1 MKHYLDLVSISNK
14 VHRRQSRMTRICIV
28 LAVFLVAVMFGL
40 ADMYL
45 QSMTD
50 EIRHQKGDWHCKF
63 TSISTETAEYI
74 QARPEID
81 VSGWQ
86 GTISTENGYSLKGQA
101 LSLSGMDEEVFS
113 QVYLGSFLSGKL
125 PETIG
130 DAALSS
136 ALAQATGI
144 SVGDFVSLDCP
155 DGDTVQLTITG
166 IFDDEAANLTTGSA
180 YTLLL
185 VPDGLST
192 ITAGNLSENWQYVVR
207 FSLVSNVSSSIADI
221 QQQNDISDTQITQNL
236 ELLSLLGQ
244 ADDSTV
250 SAIYTIAFL
259 LAIVVMGTCI
269 MMISS
274 SLTNNVSQRMEFF
287 GLMRCLGATKR
298 QVLRFVRREAL
309 QWCITAMPIG
319 IAASIV
325 VIWGLC
331 AVMRQLSTVWFG
343 YMPVFG
349 ISWLSIGISVVL
361 GLITVLLAARS
372 PAKMAAKVSPL
383 EAVTGNTQQESS
395 FRHAANTRRWNVE
408 VALGIHHAKAKR
420 RSYLLMTGAFAIC
433 IALFLG
439 FCTLVPFM
447 ENAFMPKEW
456 APELSIVSE
465 TNTCSIPSDRRD
477 AVAQN
482 QAVKRVFGRMFAYDV
497 AAEMGG
503 AIHNSNLIS
512 YEENQFRWAQDQ
524 LTAGSVDTVRN
535 TTGQVL
541 FVANTGTQVQVGD
554 TITLTI
560 NGQDQT
566 VTVGG
571 ILSDS
576 PLARAEGTET
586 LICSEETFSR
596 LTGDTGYTILDV
608 QFRFGA
614 DEEDVAEVEALFDEG
629 VTFTDTLI
637 KAQQQRGLYY
647 AFATLIYGFLSI
659 IVAITIFH
667 IMNTISMGVS
677 ARTRQYGVMRAIGMS
692 NQQLTRMIS
701 AEAASY
707 AISGVIVGCV
717 FGLLFHWF
725 LYSSLITR
733 TFGKPWGIP
742 WLELCL
748 IVGVILATTALAVRG
763 PAKRLHAM
771 SIVENISSQ

>member
-50 EIRHQKGDWHCKF
+50 ETRHRIGDWHYKIASIDEE
-63 TSISTETAEYI
+63 TSEYI
-74 QARPEID
+74 AARPEINL
-81 VSGWQ
+81 SGWQ
-86 GTISTENGYSLKGQA
+86 GNIPTAIGCTVADQPVSVA
-101 LSLSGMDEEVFS
+101 GMDETIFS
-113 QVYLGSFLSGKL
+113 EIYLGSVLSGEF
-125 PETIG
+125 PEIAG
-130 DAALSS
+130 QVVVSS
-136 ALAQATGI
+136 TLAQTAGI
-144 SVGDFVSLDCP
+144 SVGDTLTLNSP
-155 DGDTVQLTITG
+155 DGSTMQLAITG
-166 IFDDEAANLTTGSA
+166 IMDDDAANMISGSA
-180 YTLLL
+180 SAILLT
-185 VPDGLST
+185 PEGLSS
-192 ITAGNLSENWQYVVR
+192 IQTADLSGNWQYVIR
-207 FSLVSNVSSSIADI
+207 FSLLSNIMSSIADI
-221 QQQNDISDTQITQNL
+221 QQQNGISDAQLTKNA
-236 ELLSLLGQ
+236 ELLSVLGKLP
-244 ADDSTV
+244 DSNM
-250 SAIYTIAFL
+250 SQIYTIAFL
-259 LAIVVMGTCI
+259 LSLVVMMTCV

-274 SLTNNVSQRMEFF
+274 SLNSNVSQRTEFF
-287 GLMRCLGATKR
+287 GLLRCLGATRR

-319 IAASIV
+319 IGLSIV
-325 VIWGLC
+325 VVWGLC
-331 AVMRQLSTVWFG
+331 AVMRKLSTVWFG
-343 YMPVFG
+343 YMPTFG
-349 ISWLSIGISVVL
+349 ISWLSIGASVVL
-361 GLITVLLAARS
+361 GLITVLLAART

-395 FRHAANTRRWNVE
+395 FHHAANTRRWHVE

-420 RSYLLMTGAFAIC
+420 RSYMLMTGAFAIC
-433 IALFLG
+433 ITLFLG

-456 APELSIVSE
+456 APELSIVSD

-482 QAVKRVFGRMFAYDV
+482 SAVSRVFGRMFAYDV
-497 AAEMGG
+497 TADING

-524 LTAGSVDTVRN
+524 LIAGSIDTVKN
-535 TTGQVL
+535 IPGQVL
-541 FVANTGTQVQVGD
+541 FVANTGTEAQVGD
-554 TITLTI
+554 AITLTI
-560 NGQDQT
+560 NGKDQT
-566 VTVGG
+566 VTIGG
-571 ILSDS
+571 VLSDS
-576 PLARAEGTET
+576 LLARAEGTET
-586 LICSEETFSR
+586 LICSEETFSQ
-596 LTGDTGYTILDV
+596 LTGETGYTILDV

-614 DEEDVAEVEALFDEG
+614 DEEDVAEVEALFGEG

-647 AFATLIYGFLSI
+647 AFATLVYGFLSI

-733 TFGKPWGIP
+733 TFGNPWGVP

>member
-45 QSMTD
+45 KSMTD
-50 EIRHQKGDWHCKF
+50 ETRHQTGDWHYKITAIDEK
-63 TSISTETAEYI
+63 TSEYI
-74 QARPEID
+74 AARPEID
-81 VSGWQ
+81 LSGWQ
-86 GTISTENGYSLKGQA
+86 GNIPAEIGCTVADQPVSVA
-101 LSLSGMDEEVFS
+101 GMDETIFS
-113 QVYLGSFLSGKL
+113 EIYLGSVLSGEF
-125 PETIG
+125 PEIAG
-130 DAALSS
+130 QVAVSS
-136 ALAQATGI
+136 TLAQTAGI
-144 SVGDFVSLDCP
+144 SVGDTLTLNSP
-155 DGDTVQLTITG
+155 DGSTMQLAITG
-166 IFDDEAANLTTGSA
+166 IMDDDAANMISGSA
-180 YTLLL
+180 SAILLT
-185 VPDGLST
+185 PEGLSS
-192 ITAGNLSENWQYVVR
+192 IQTADLSGNWQYVVR
-207 FSLVSNVSSSIADI
+207 FSLLTNVGSSIADI
-221 QQQNDISDTQITQNL
+221 QQQNGISDAQITQNE
-236 ELLSLLGQ
+236 ELH
-244 ADDSTV
+244 
-250 SAIYTIAFL
+250 
-259 LAIVVMGTCI
+259 
-269 MMISS
+269 
-274 SLTNNVSQRMEFF
+274 
-287 GLMRCLGATKR
+287 LGATRR

-309 QWCITAMPIG
+309 QWCITAIPIG
-319 IAASIV
+319 IGLSIV
-325 VIWGLC
+325 VVWGLC

-343 YMPVFG
+343 YMPIFG
-349 ISWLSIGISVVL
+349 ISWLSIGVSIVL
-361 GLITVLLAARS
+361 GLITVLLAART

-395 FRHAANTRRWNVE
+395 FRHAANTRRWHVE

-420 RSYLLMTGAFAIC
+420 RSYILMTGAFAIC
-433 IALFLG
+433 ITLFLG

-456 APELSIVSE
+456 SPELSIVSD
-465 TNTCSIPSDRRD
+465 TNTCSIPADRRD
-477 AVAQN
+477 AVVQN
-482 QAVKRVFGRMFAYDV
+482 SAVSRVFGRMFAYDV
-497 AAEMGG
+497 PAQISG

-524 LTAGSVDTVRN
+524 LIAGSIDTVTN
-535 TTGQVL
+535 TPGQVL
-541 FVANTGTQVQVGD
+541 FVANTGTEVQVGD

-560 NGQDQT
+560 NGKDQT

-571 ILSDS
+571 VLFDS
-576 PLARAEGTET
+576 LLARAEGTET
-586 LICSEETFSR
+586 LICSEETFSQ
-596 LTGDTGYTILDV
+596 LTGETGYTILDV
-608 QFRFGA
+608 QFRFGS
-614 DEEDVAEVEALFDEG
+614 DEEDVAEVEALFGEG
-629 VTFTDTLI
+629 VTFTDVLI
-637 KAQQQRGLYY
+637 QAQQQRGLYY
-647 AFATLIYGFLSI
+647 AFATLVYGFLSI

-707 AISGVIVGCV
+707 AISGVILGCI

-733 TFGKPWGIP
+733 TFGNPWSVP

-763 PAKRLHAM
+763 PARRLHAM